1 MTTPSKRSVTP
12 PLVAHI
18 GTRRPRHTCDA
29 LGVCQGLDLVCTSCK
44 QVTKTPAHAY
54 APGTI
59 TTEPPSLLGDGSQRR
74 YLFKY
79 LIVSTSVI
87 VGTMLVAGV
96 AGYLWAVAP

>member
-1 MTTPSKRSVTP
+1 MTTPAKRSVT

-44 QVTKTPAHAY
+44 HAAKNPKHAY
-54 APGTI
+54 APNTI
-59 TTEPPSLLGDGSQRR
+59 TTEPLSLLGDGSQRR
-74 YLFKY
+74 YLIKY
-79 LIVSTSVI
+79 FLISTGI
-87 VGTMLVAGV
+87 VLAVMLAAGV